1 MRALHDQ
8 GPDGITDGITDG
20 GPHGLAICEPHDVAV
35 GKSLDDTDIRPVG
48 LPNYIANAGTL
59 WVTVYYPVFGPLD
72 EPHP

>member
-35 GKSLDDTDIRPVG
+35 GESLDDTDSRPVAQ
-48 LPNYIANAGTL
+48 PDHIADGRTHIRS
-59 WVTVYYPVFGPLD
+59 Y
-72 EPHP
+72 